1 MSQIDTAI
9 VSEYKRI
16 IADQNTDIYSWWHE
30 KSSDL
35 PVLYQLHKK
44 YHCCPAGS
52 VPSEKSFSIA
62 GHVISK
68 ERNRLD
74 TSSAERLIKLHI
86 NIFQLNLYACDCFQC
101 KSKSD

>member
-1 MSQIDTAI
+1 MLTVGDSVSQIDMAI
-9 VSEYKRI
+9 EKYKRI
-16 IADQNTDIYSWWHE
+16 NADQNADIYSWWHE
-30 KSSDL
+30 KSGDL

-52 VPSEKSFSIA
+52 IPSEKSFSIA

-74 TSSAERLIKLHI
+74 TSSAERLIKLHKYFSI
-86 NIFQLNLYACDCFQC
+86 KFICL
-101 KSKSD
+101 